1 MITKT
6 RYDYSNIDMITKMV
20 SVDKAQA
27 YKLAINSIKKHY
39 SAVKVA
45 ESNNQIEIINDL
57 MHQYYND
64 PAYLAAWE
72 RVQELAKKGRVA
84 EKYAKEWSENAK
96 DLS

>member
-1 MITKT
+1 MK
-6 RYDYSNIDMITKMV
+6 
-20 SVDKAQA
+20 
-27 YKLAINSIKKHY
+27 
-39 SAVKVA
+39 
-45 ESNNQIEIINDL
+45 EIEIINDL